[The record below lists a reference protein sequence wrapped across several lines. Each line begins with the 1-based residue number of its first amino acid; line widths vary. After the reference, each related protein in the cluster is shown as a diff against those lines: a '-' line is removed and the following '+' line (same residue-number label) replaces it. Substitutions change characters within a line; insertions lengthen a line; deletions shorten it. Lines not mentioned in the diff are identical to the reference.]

1 MLIKNNSIHTVED
14 TGDTIIKTFNEPQ
27 TNLNDEWFA
36 RYSMFNEET
45 NLAPKLLEWSPERIV
60 MEKLPGE
67 ILADTVTSI
76 NYCDNPNKFYTVMTA
91 INSLHSKLNK
101 WNAKDQDLYVE
112 HADTS
117 WYNIMIDGDTVKLI
131 EPEKYYFMSFNEI
144 SLNQFYHQISDIN
157 LCMHEMNKSYR
168 IRVNDHW
175 RKHYEKIK
183 FPPWRR
189 HYII

>member
-14 TGDTIIKTFNEPQ
+14 TGDAIIKTFHDRQ
-27 TNLNDEWFA
+27 ANLNDEWFA

-45 NLAPKLLEWSPERIV
+45 NLGPKLLEWSPERIV

-76 NYCDNPNKFYTVMTA
+76 NYCDNPNKFYTILGA
-91 INSLHSKLNK
+91 INTLHNKLNK

-112 HADTS
+112 HLDAS

-144 SLNQFYHQISDIN
+144 GLKQFYHQIIDIN
-157 LCMHEMNKSYR
+157 LCMQEMNESWR
-168 IRVNDHW
+168 IRVNAHW
-175 RKHYEKIK
+175 RKHYESSNSK
-183 FPPWRR
+183 
-189 HYII
+189 